1 MKMKKFAITGA
12 CIELASKL
20 LFVVICVFL
29 LLETLGV
36 INFDSFDTASF
47 SEKLAFWIFLWPI
60 AFLKA
65 LFQKYALFF
74 IIYWGI
80 GSILTIILIIV
91 LRNPEITKKLTPFC
105 IVQMVCGGSIAAGV
119 LIIIANGIEKS
130 REEKAKQV
138 TFTEENE

>member
-1 MKMKKFAITGA
+1 MKKFAKFAA
-12 CIELASKL
+12 CIELAIKL
-20 LFVVICVFL
+20 LIVVICVFL

-36 INFDSFDTASF
+36 INFDSFDS
-47 SEKLAFWIFLWPI
+47 SDGGEKFAFWIFLWPI
-60 AFLKA
+60 VFLKV

-80 GSILTIILIIV
+80 GSILTIILII
-91 LRNPEITKKLTPFC
+91 LLGNPEITKKLTPYC

-130 REEKAKQV
+130 REEKVKQV